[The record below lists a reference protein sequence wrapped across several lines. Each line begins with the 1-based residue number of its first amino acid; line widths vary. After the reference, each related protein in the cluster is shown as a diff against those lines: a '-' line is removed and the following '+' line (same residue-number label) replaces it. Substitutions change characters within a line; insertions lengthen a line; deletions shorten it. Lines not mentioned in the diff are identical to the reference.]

1 MHSVTSSYMVSHH
14 HTYPVLYGKYTRA
27 HVTSPYIVSHHH
39 THCHI
44 IIHSQFCMVNI
55 LGYGKY
61 TRGTDF
67 HELFGAKN
75 SSTFSPRAPSPSPR
89 PALPRFFFLY
99 FYSHGFF
106 CLYFWPVAQGLDR
119 PRPGQHYHGF
129 FFCPFFLFFPNC
141 NSICCMT
148 LATRD
153 FWKKKLLFFF
163 ITFGR
168 NLP

>member
-67 HELFGAKN
+67 HELLGQK
-75 SSTFSPRAPSPSPR
+75 TVRPS
-89 PALPRFFFLY
+89 
-99 FYSHGFF
+99 
-106 CLYFWPVAQGLDR
+106 AQGLDR
-119 PRPGQHYHGF
+119 PRPGPHYHGF
-129 FFCPFFLFFPNC
+129 FFALFSFFFQTATASVAWHWPQETSEKKITFLFYHFWPQPAIGSLAATCNC
-141 NSICCMT
+141 NSTVGRKAQQRCNS
-148 LATRD
+148 
-153 FWKKKLLFFF
+153 KLQQQ
-163 ITFGR
+163 
-168 NLP
+168 

>member
-89 PALPRFFFLY
+89 PALPRFFF
-99 FYSHGFF
+99 
-106 CLYFWPVAQGLDR
+106 
-119 PRPGQHYHGF
+119 
-129 FFCPFFLFFPNC
+129 CPFFLFFPNC

-153 FWKKKLLFFF
+153 FWKKNYFSFLSLLAATCHRFF
-163 ITFGR
+163 GG
-168 NLP
+168 NLQLQ